1 MKNIFQILLFNLLLL
16 LSTSN
21 CSEGSSRIGF
31 DGNFVNENDEVYK
44 VLHSNIKREIS
55 ANSPDYVSYVN
66 KLVNFCT
73 RNWPKDYTRQ
83 LDVFSTE
90 IALYKQTK
98 QKSWYIMHGYPK
110 GLNTYKFSKIMKLAA
125 EEYPESWSL
134 QRLFIIQS
142 TKMLLEDIIFYN
154 ACLVALKNA
163 GMNIPKNIAPKR
175 VIPMQF
181 PLKESIE
188 YTKIDGLEYIWI
200 AKTLESKIEIGENDI
215 KILELKIR
223 GYCLPLVNDDLGS
236 VTELAIN
243 ITDKDY
249 INVFKQTIVNATLE
263 EVEKIKQTYR
273 AYNFW

>member
-1 MKNIFQILLFNLLLL
+1 
-16 LSTSN
+16 
-21 CSEGSSRIGF
+21 
-31 DGNFVNENDEVYK
+31 
-44 VLHSNIKREIS
+44 
-55 ANSPDYVSYVN
+55 
-66 KLVNFCT
+66 
-73 RNWPKDYTRQ
+73 
-83 LDVFSTE
+83 
-90 IALYKQTK
+90 
-98 QKSWYIMHGYPK
+98 MHGYPK